1 MMEYRGIMK
10 RYKESDLSEIARF
23 SSPFLTNYSGKR
35 ILISGATGF
44 VGSWLTAFFDYANRD
59 FSTNLQVTC
68 MARVI
73 PKEFRDF
80 YADFNFIEGDVSN
93 HCFTSDFRSDCI
105 INAAT
110 PSVPK
115 RGGED
120 PSQILKASIDGTE
133 NLLGLSS
140 ENGETLFI
148 NLSSGIVT
156 KRTNDELLDLSF
168 PKDAYLHGKRE
179 SEELVKRAINDGKV
193 KGRNARLYAFAG
205 PGISLTDHFAVG
217 NFMNDAL
224 SGRPI
229 GISGNPLTVRSYLY
243 PTDLIINLL
252 KLSDGN
258 AEEVSEIGSAIK
270 VTMQEI
276 ATLIN
281 SVIGNVG
288 INQYAN
294 VGSVDVYAPQPST
307 NKVVQNVSLTE
318 SISRW
323 VNWLKY

>member
-1 MMEYRGIMK
+1 MIKHRGNMK
-10 RYKESDLSEIARF
+10 QYEESDLSEIARF
-23 SSPFLTNYSGKR
+23 SSPFLTNYSGKK

-44 VGSWLTAFFDYANRD
+44 VGSWLTAFFDYANRN
-59 FSTNLQVTC
+59 FSTNFQVTC
-68 MARVI
+68 LARVI
-73 PKEFRDF
+73 PKEFRVF
-80 YADFNFIEGDVSN
+80 YPDFNFLEGDVSN
-93 HCFTSDFRSDCI
+93 HGFTSGFRSDCI

-156 KRTNDELLDLSF
+156 KRVTDELLDLSL
-168 PKDAYLHGKRE
+168 PKDAYLHGKRV
-179 SEELVKRAINDGKV
+179 SEELVNRAIKDGKV

-217 NFMNDAL
+217 NFVNDAL

-229 GISGNPLTVRSYLY
+229 EISGNPLTVRSYLY

-258 AEEVSEIGSAIK
+258 EQEVSEIGSASR

-281 SVIGNVG
+281 SVIGNIG
-288 INQYAN
+288 INQSAN
-294 VGSVDVYAPQPST
+294 VGSVDVYAPQPSI
-307 NKVVQNVSLTE
+307 NKIVQNVSLTE

-323 VNWLKY
+323 VNWLKA

>member
-1 MMEYRGIMK
+1 MK
-10 RYKESDLSEIARF
+10 RYEESDLSEIVRF
-23 SSPFLTNYSGKR
+23 STPFITDYAGKK
-35 ILISGATGF
+35 IFISGATGF
-44 VGSWLTAFFDYANRD
+44 VGSWLTAFFDYANRNL
-59 FSTNLQVTC
+59 STNFQVTC
-68 MARVI
+68 MARAI
-73 PKEFRDF
+73 PKEFRGF
-80 YADFNFIEGDVSN
+80 YPDFNFLEGDVSN
-93 HCFTSDFRSDCI
+93 YCFTSDFRTDCI

-156 KRTNDELLDLSF
+156 KRTNDEMLDLSV
-168 PKDAYLHGKRE
+168 PKDAYLHGKRI

-193 KGRNARLYAFAG
+193 IGRNARLYAFAG

-217 NFMNDAL
+217 NFVNDAL

-229 GISGNPLTVRSYLY
+229 TISGNPLTVRSYLY
-243 PTDLIINLL
+243 PTDLIINIL
-252 KLSDGN
+252 KLSDCN
-258 AEEVSEIGSAIK
+258 AEEVSEIGSASR

-288 INQYAN
+288 INQSAS
-294 VGSVDVYAPQPST
+294 VGSVDVYAPPPSM
-307 NKVVQNVSLTE
+307 NKIVQNVSLSA

-323 VNWLKY
+323 ANWLKF